1 MVSPY
6 MEKNTAWIMAKRPIR
21 ERSVHRL
28 THDLRTVAFY
38 CHRSFEYDFLRE
50 KVADFPLVL
59 RTEES

>member
-1 MVSPY
+1 
-6 MEKNTAWIMAKRPIR
+6 MAKRPIR